1 MRQTCWMMLVLAA
14 ALPLGGC
21 NGAVATSRGGRGIVG
36 ESAWFSSAKLL
47 EGTQSTSVTL
57 GGKTVRVEASQVTWG
72 EGRSLA
78 LPSQWRHLQLSESS
92 GSILVTVDGTALA
105 RIYPKA

>member
-1 MRQTCWMMLVLAA
+1 MRQTGWTMLVLAA
-14 ALPLGGC
+14 ALALGAC
-21 NGAVATSRGGRGIVG
+21 NGAVATSRDHRSIVG

-47 EGTQSTSVTL
+47 EGSQSTAVTL
-57 GGKTVRVEASQVTWG
+57 GGKTVHVEASQLTWG

-78 LPSQWRHLQLSESS
+78 LPPQWRNLQLSEAS